1 MSSFQP
7 RSSTNFEARPPHET
21 SSRQLKYIVSAFIE
35 VQLFGMPCCNSSQLD
50 AVVYCMQVYVVGG
63 LQTNMTTYA
72 PFIETY
78 DSLLDQ
84 WEVPA
89 LPADIEPR
97 AFAAVCSL

>member
-1 MSSFQP
+1 MLVLRFSFWG
-7 RSSTNFEARPPHET
+7 T
-21 SSRQLKYIVSAFIE
+21 
-35 VQLFGMPCCNSSQLD
+35 PCYESSQVD
-50 AVVYCMQVYVVGG
+50 AVVYGMQVYVVGG

>member
-1 MSSFQP
+1 MKPVQMHHQCLFLGLA
-7 RSSTNFEARPPHET
+7 FGAC
-21 SSRQLKYIVSAFIE
+21 LAVKAVDAIVH
-35 VQLFGMPCCNSSQLD
+35 
-50 AVVYCMQVYVVGG
+50 CMQVYVVGG